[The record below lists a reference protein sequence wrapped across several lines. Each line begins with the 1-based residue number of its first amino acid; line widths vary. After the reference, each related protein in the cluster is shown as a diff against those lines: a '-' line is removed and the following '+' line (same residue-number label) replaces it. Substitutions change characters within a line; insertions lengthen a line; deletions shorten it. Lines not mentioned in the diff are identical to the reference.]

1 MVYTAG
7 RRRPDRSWRPL
18 LFGGS
23 RESSDAVCFCEDM
36 GVAWRMNVSE
46 TRDVWR
52 SREKT
57 MIVVVLEEKRR
68 DLGVRSFSSVQLKV
82 EGPILS
88 TGRDR
93 GLSVLCS
100 ASIDLHGTS

>member
-1 MVYTAG
+1 
-7 RRRPDRSWRPL
+7 
-18 LFGGS
+18 
-23 RESSDAVCFCEDM
+23 M

-68 DLGVRSFSSVQLKV
+68 DLGVRSFSSV
-82 EGPILS
+82 
-88 TGRDR
+88 
-93 GLSVLCS
+93 
-100 ASIDLHGTS
+100 